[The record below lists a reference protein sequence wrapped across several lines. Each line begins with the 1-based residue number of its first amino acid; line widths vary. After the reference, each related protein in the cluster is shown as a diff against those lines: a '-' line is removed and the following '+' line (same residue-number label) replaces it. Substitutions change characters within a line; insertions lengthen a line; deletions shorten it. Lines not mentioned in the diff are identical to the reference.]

1 MRQTIFR
8 FRRPM
13 LVIGVIATIGT
24 LILVI
29 SRASS
34 SYISLETEDGSTVG
48 ANISLDS
55 TASGGKYVLF
65 GDSATSENCSK
76 GGKYLWDN
84 LEKCGWPG
92 PNNTGVNMS
101 ECPNGLTP
109 LGSSITSITT
119 IKTENTT
126 IECKEVKGSLNITA
140 QNVTIKNSKVSYD
153 AGGPTK
159 GGSGVIKIL
168 DDASA
173 TIEQVEL
180 DGMNKTHAC
189 IFNLGVKGKTLKYS
203 MIVKK
208 VNCHN
213 ASDGIFSWYSAPGSD
228 YPSKYPNTAS
238 DSIIED
244 SYLHDFTEGAANGH
258 IDGYQT
264 QGTSNGIIRRNTF
277 NVFIRP
283 GDTHV
288 EGGGLNSVMA
298 IWNVSNNVNNY
309 EISNNLISGGG
320 FTIYAYDRHPE
331 VKPPEKGGNG
341 VGGYY
346 VKGVKVLNNSF
357 SNYFNKC
364 VGKYGVWFERSQWP
378 PLFGGPTG
386 GWSSSN
392 TTDSNYRSG
401 NKVLETGLNLDTGNP
416 AGCK

>member
-1 MRQTIFR
+1 M
-8 FRRPM
+8 
-13 LVIGVIATIGT
+13 
-24 LILVI
+24 
-29 SRASS
+29 
-34 SYISLETEDGSTVG
+34 
-48 ANISLDS
+48 
-55 TASGGKYVLF
+55 SG
-65 GDSATSENCSK
+65 
-76 GGKYLWDN
+76 
-84 LEKCGWPG
+84 
-92 PNNTGVNMS
+92 
-101 ECPNGLTP
+101 CPNGLTT
-109 LGSSITSITT
+109 LGSSTKDITNIN
-119 IKTENTT
+119 TENTV
-126 IECKEVKGSLNITA
+126 IECKDVKGSLNITA

-153 AGGPTK
+153 AGGGLSV

-189 IFNLGVKGKTLKYS
+189 IFNLGVKGNTLKYS
-203 MIVKK
+203 MVVKR

-213 ASDGIFSWYSAPGSD
+213 ANDGIFSWYSSPGSK

-238 DSIIED
+238 DFIIED

-288 EGGGLNSVMA
+288 EGGGLNSAMA

-309 EISNNLISGGG
+309 EISNNLISGGN

-331 VKPPEKGGNG
+331 VKPPENGGNG

-364 VGKYGVWFERSQWP
+364 IGKYGVWFERPKWP

-386 GWSSSN
+386 GWSSDNSN
-392 TTDSNYRSG
+392 PDANYRYG
-401 NKVLETGLNLDTGNP
+401 NSVLETGLDLDSGNP
-416 AGCK
+416 SGCQ